1 MVSETLQW
9 HGSLEFRLLPTQLNS
24 NSKVNLRFTEK
35 CFDLNTCRL
44 CGNLRIP
51 WSLFVCLFT
60 CLCLVFPCSPVC
72 LGTCSIDHA
81 VIELRDLLA
90 STSWVLI
97 KGVCPHPAPVLSEFK
112 FISLTLFLSLGL
124 LRTGA
129 SSTCQLINGR
139 LLSLS
144 QIAWLIL
151 YWKLKGKENSNRKGI
166 DRFLTSLC
174 DCCQRRGCVDS
185 GWVTTGESSRERR
198 ELEGHL
204 PFRTLEFPWRE
215 NCL

>member
-9 HGSLEFRLLPTQLNS
+9 RDSLEFRLLLPTQLNS

-35 CFDLNTCRL
+35 CFDLSTGRL
-44 CGNLRIP
+44 CGDLRIP
-51 WSLFVCLFT
+51 WSLLVCLFT

-90 STSWVLI
+90 STSWGLI
-97 KGVCPHPAPVLSEFK
+97 KGVCPHPAPVLS
-112 FISLTLFLSLGL
+112 LTLFLSLRPG
-124 LRTGA
+124 TGA
-129 SSTCQLINGR
+129 SSACQLINGR

-151 YWKLKGKENSNRKGI
+151 YWKLKGKENKRILHGNS
-166 DRFLTSLC
+166 
-174 DCCQRRGCVDS
+174 
-185 GWVTTGESSRERR
+185 
-198 ELEGHL
+198 
-204 PFRTLEFPWRE
+204 
-215 NCL
+215 